1 MPHKKSAVV
10 EKNKSTIAEATNG
23 KMKYAETDY
32 KSLLTNEQ
40 LIIAFKTMLLARTID
55 EKEMNLLK
63 QGKVLF
69 HISGPGHEAVQ
80 VAVAMAMKPS
90 YDWAYPYYR
99 DLAFSLAFGST
110 AKGILCENMS
120 RAEGPSS
127 HGRQM
132 PSHYGDK
139 NLHIVGQ
146 SSPTGT
152 QYLQAVGTAMG
163 SVKEGNDEV
172 TYVSSGEGATSEG
185 EFWEAV
191 NWASREKFPV
201 IFFHLP
207 VP

>member
-80 VAVAMAMKPS
+80 VAGKRWRTSSRKRRLISKMI
-90 YDWAYPYYR
+90 
-99 DLAFSLAFGST
+99 ST
-110 AKGILCENMS
+110 C
-120 RAEGPSS
+120 R
-127 HGRQM
+127 GR
-132 PSHYGDK
+132 SFCIRR
-139 NLHIVGQ
+139 NGQ
-146 SSPTGT
+146 
-152 QYLQAVGTAMG
+152 
-163 SVKEGNDEV
+163 
-172 TYVSSGEGATSEG
+172 VSS
-185 EFWEAV
+185 
-191 NWASREKFPV
+191 ASGISV
-201 IFFHLP
+201 WL
-207 VP
+207 V